1 MKKLL
6 CLLLLTAL
14 LTITA
19 AQAAEQ
25 PLYSATAKI
34 SAPIYAEMDK
44 DSQQVGRINPAYS
57 VDVYAI
63 YPEWLY
69 VGLGRSKGYVPRH
82 YLYVGKALDRENT
95 PPWGVV
101 FYQYVG
107 TAGPQGAVIHSAMD
121 AGSDALITLD
131 AGAKVSVIDMMD
143 GGARVAYYWQYG
155 YIDTNRLSELLPV
168 CADAQKGTDYAPIA
182 TFTSYYVVGSEDE
195 GVHGKEI
202 NIGVN
207 CRYMNGCVIASG
219 ETIDYDS
226 YFGPYLPSKDYV
238 KGPVLLDYGWG
249 LGPGGGV
256 CQVSSTLYN
265 VLAQLPGINVIHHT
279 SHGPSGI
286 AYLPLDMDAA
296 VGNPDHAIDLIFRN
310 EYPFDIRFEALAQN
324 GALFIAMYRVTD

>member
-6 CLLLLTAL
+6 CLLLILAL
-14 LTITA
+14 LPCAALA
-19 AQAAEQ
+19 AQQ
-25 PLYSATAKI
+25 PLYTATPKI
-34 SAPIYAEMDK
+34 TGPIYAEMDK
-44 DSQQVGRINPAYS
+44 SSQQVGRIAPEYA

-69 VGLGRSKGYVPRH
+69 VGVGKARGYVPRH
-82 YLYVGKALDRENT
+82 YLNAGKALNKEST

-107 TAGPQGAVIHSAMD
+107 TAGGNGAVILSAPEAD
-121 AGSDALITLD
+121 ADVLVTLD
-131 AGAKVSVIDMMD
+131 PGARVSVMD
-143 GGARVAYYWQYG
+143 LQEGWARVAYYRQYG
-155 YIDTNRLSELLPV
+155 YIDTNTLAELLPV
-168 CADAQKGTDYAPIA
+168 CADAASGTDYAPIA

-195 GVHGKEI
+195 AVHGKEI
-202 NIGVN
+202 NIGIN
-207 CRYMNGCVIASG
+207 CLDMNGRVMQSG

-226 YFGPYLPSKDYV
+226 YYGPYSPAKNYV
-238 KGPVLLDYGWG
+238 KGPVLIDTGWG

-279 SHGPSGI
+279 SHGSNGI

-296 VGNPDHAIDLIFRN
+296 VGNPDHGIDMIFRN
-310 EYPFDIRFEALAQN
+310 DYPFPIRFEALAQN
-324 GALFIAMYRVTD
+324 GTLFIAIYRVTG

>member
-6 CLLLLTAL
+6 CLLLAVL
-14 LTITA
+14 LLPLA

-34 SAPIYAEMDK
+34 SAPIYAEMTK
-44 DSQQVGRINPAYS
+44 DSAQVGRINPNYS

-69 VGLGRSKGYVPRH
+69 VGLGKSKGYVPRH
-82 YLYVGKALDRENT
+82 YLNAGKALDKENT

-101 FYQYVG
+101 FYQYVATVG
-107 TAGPQGAVIHSAMD
+107 ADGAVVYNAPN
-121 AGSDALITLD
+121 AGGEALASID
-131 AGAKVSVIDMMD
+131 PGAKVSVMD
-143 GGARVAYYWQYG
+143 LSGGWARVAYYRQYG
-155 YIDTNRLSELLPV
+155 YIDTNKLSELLPV
-168 CADAQKGTDYAPIA
+168 CAEAEAGTDYAPIA

-195 GVHGKEI
+195 SVHGKEI

-207 CRYMNGCVIASG
+207 CLDMDGRVIASG
-219 ETIDYDS
+219 ETIDYDD
-226 YFGPYLPSKDYV
+226 YFGPYLASKSYV
-238 KGPVLLDYGWG
+238 KGPVLLDSGWG

-296 VGNPDHAIDLIFRN
+296 VGNPERAIDLIFRN
-310 EYPFDIRFEALAQN
+310 DYSFPIRFEALAQN
-324 GALFIAMYRVTD
+324 GTLFIALYRVTD

>member
-1 MKKLL
+1 MKKLLL
-6 CLLLLTAL
+6 CLLLVLLLPLTSAL
-14 LTITA
+14 A
-19 AQAAEQ
+19 ANQ

-34 SAPIYAEMDK
+34 TGPIYAEM
-44 DSQQVGRINPAYS
+44 SRESRQVGRINPAYS
-57 VDVYAI
+57 VDVYEI

-69 VGLGRSKGYVPRH
+69 VGVGQAKGYVPRH
-82 YLYVGKALDRENT
+82 YLSAGKALDKQST

-107 TAGPQGAVIHSAMD
+107 TAGADGAGIHSEMD
-121 AGSDALITLD
+121 DNSSVLVPLD
-131 AGAKVSVIDMMD
+131 PGAKVSVIDLVD
-143 GGARVAYYWQYG
+143 GWARVAYYRQYG
-155 YIDTNRLSELLPV
+155 YINSNELSELLPV
-168 CADAQKGTDYAPIA
+168 CADAAAGTDYAPIA
-182 TFTSYYVVGSEDE
+182 TFTSYYVVGSEDV

-207 CRYMNGCVIASG
+207 CQDMNGRVIASG

-226 YFGPYLPSKDYV
+226 YFGPYLPSKNYV

-265 VLAQLPGINVIHHT
+265 VLAQLPGINVIYHT
-279 SHGPSGI
+279 SHGSNGI

-310 EYPFDIRFEALAQN
+310 EYPFALRFEALAQN
-324 GALFIAMYRVTD
+324 GTLFLALYRLTE

>member
-1 MKKLL
+1 MKKLF
-6 CLLLLTAL
+6 CLLLTLAL
-14 LTITA
+14 LPLGALA
-19 AQAAEQ
+19 ADL

-34 SAPIYAEMDK
+34 SAPIYAEMTK
-44 DSQQVGRINPAYS
+44 ESTQVGRINPNYS

-82 YLYVGKALDRENT
+82 YLNVGKALDREAT

-101 FYQYVG
+101 FYQYVATVG
-107 TAGPQGAVIHSAMD
+107 DEGAQVYDAMD
-121 AGSDALITLD
+121 ENSGVLISID
-131 AGAKVSVIDMMD
+131 PGAKVSVIDLVD
-143 GGARVAYYWQYG
+143 GWARVAYYRQYG
-155 YIDTNRLSELLPV
+155 YIDSNGLSELLPV
-168 CADAQKGTDYAPIA
+168 CADASAGTDYAPIA

-202 NIGVN
+202 NIGIN
-207 CRYMNGCVIASG
+207 CLDMNGRVIASG

-226 YFGPYLPSKDYV
+226 YFGPYLPSKNYV

-279 SHGPSGI
+279 SHGSNGI

-296 VGNPDHAIDLIFRN
+296 VGNPEHAIDLIFRN
-310 EYPFDIRFEALAQN
+310 DYSFPLRFEALAQN
-324 GALFIAMYRVTD
+324 GTLFIAMYRVTE